1 MSERE
6 MVARA
11 VREALGGCADIVT
24 ALALVEAPSTLA
36 LASTLEVTYDLATK
50 LQAQV
55 MTLLDE
61 ARAVSESE
69 SDDPVAVAPVLAPVP
84 ARAKGQPSAQPSGA
98 PVSRSPQ
105 QSQSQSQSQ
114 AQSQQQQQEQKKREY
129 PEDGPPDP
137 ALMAELAAL
146 AEQVGK
152 SLPRIATQKQG
163 TLTRNHYM
171 KLAQQQVA
179 ANRARS

>member
-105 QSQSQSQSQ
+105 QSQSQ

>member
-61 ARAVSESE
+61 ARALSTAESA
-69 SDDPVAVAPVLAPVP
+69 PVAVPAPVP
-84 ARAKGQPSAQPSGA
+84 VPAPAKGQSSVQPPAA
-98 PVSRSPQ
+98 PANRSPQ
-105 QSQSQSQSQ
+105 QPQTPSQPQP
-114 AQSQQQQQEQKKREY
+114 QQQQQQREY
-129 PEDGPPDP
+129 PDDGPPDP
-137 ALMAELAAL
+137 ALLAELAAL

-163 TLTRNHYM
+163 MLTRNHYM
-171 KLAQQQVA
+171 KLARQQVA
-179 ANRARS
+179 ANRAR